1 MTKKLEKL
9 KEVKPLRSLE
19 FKPEFEHL
27 KEFPIITGKQNR
39 EKRLKRAKKNALL
52 IQRG

>member
-1 MTKKLEKL
+1 MESISFNEKGAMKMTKKLEKL

-27 KEFPIITGKQNR
+27 KKSQLLQVSKT
-39 EKRLKRAKKNALL
+39 EKKF
-52 IQRG
+52 